1 MLIGELA
8 KRCEVSID
16 TVRYY
21 EKQGLLSKVQRAPSG
36 YRVYG
41 KKNLIELAFVLNA
54 KKLGFTLNEIT
65 ELLEIRVEKADRHC
79 AEVKQLVEDKQAV
92 VEAKIAELE
101 KIRQAL
107 KTMAEDCCGGDEPAV
122 YCSILEAL
130 EN

>member
-1 MLIGELA
+1 MLIGELT
-8 KRCEVSID
+8 KRCDVSID

-21 EKQGLLSKVQRAPSG
+21 EKLGLLSKAQRTPGG

-41 KKNLIELAFVLNA
+41 KKNLSELTFILNA

-79 AEVKQLVEDKQAV
+79 AEVKQLVEDKKTI

-101 KIRQAL
+101 KIRNAL
-107 KTMAEDCCGGDEPAV
+107 KTMADDCCGGDEPAV
-122 YCSILEAL
+122 FCSILEAL
-130 EN
+130 EE